1 MTNLY
6 NQYPTLDLHGF
17 DREYARIMINDF
29 IMDCYIMQQEKAI
42 IIHGI
47 GSGILRKTTR
57 ETLNKNPYVKSQE
70 LDMFNVG
77 ETIVTIKKK
86 LNSK

>member
-1 MTNLY
+1 MNLY

-17 DREYARIMINDF
+17 DRDYARIMINDF
-29 IMDCYIMQQEKAI
+29 ITDCYIMQEEKAI

-47 GSGILRKTTR
+47 GSGILRKTTK
-57 ETLNKNPYVKSQE
+57 ETLSKNHYVKSIE
-70 LDMFNVG
+70 LDMFNAG

-86 LNSK
+86 SK